1 MSGDRWTRW
10 GWVAVLA
17 ALAYVVKHGVTYGV
31 GDHDEMLP
39 QLLRMMD
46 ADLYPR
52 DWFVVEQ
59 GGRFTVRTPFL
70 WLLRVVAFVMPVG
83 AAVGVVQAA
92 GLVAVGAGVYRLARA
107 LGVERAAAALATVV
121 AVGVVPTWALSGS
134 ALAFR
139 ALVPEMLA
147 WAVALP
153 AMVWVIE
160 GKTVRGGALLG
171 AAAYLQLLVGALTT
185 GVLGL
190 ALVLGALG
198 GTSRERWARA
208 LRLGGAAL
216 AVALLLV
223 ALVLHDRSTGP
234 PIPADGLSSY
244 FLIAELRLP
253 HHYLP
258 SLFGADRWLRFAMV
272 AVPGLGALA
281 WLRRRGRPL
290 VFVERFGLAVALVC
304 GVAWPLVE
312 AADSLFVAQLQVFK
326 TTVPLVTLLVIAI
339 AAAGLDAL
347 PARLGALA
355 AWPMDR
361 PRWAWAGTLAAVAL
375 AGVLVAAGPLRATA
389 GPLVRDADEV
399 AVEAWARA
407 NTPVD
412 ALFVVPPSNT
422 SFRTASRRSV
432 AITYKP
438 TSFQEG
444 STHVWYDRLL
454 TVAPR
459 AAASPARGFA
469 FAEALDA
476 AYAANDADDWRR
488 IADQW
493 GADYALVD
501 REATPTPPASEP
513 AFASGRWAV
522 YPLGPPPVR

>member
-39 QLLRMMD
+39 QLLRMID
-46 ADLYPR
+46 PDLYPR

-70 WLLRVVAFVMPVG
+70 WLLRVVTLGMPVG
-83 AAVGVVQAA
+83 AAVGAVQAA
-92 GLVAVGAGVYRLARA
+92 GLIGVGAGAYRLARA
-107 LGVERAAAALATVV
+107 LGVERPAAALATVV

-153 AMVWVIE
+153 AIVWVIE
-160 GKTVRGGALLG
+160 GKTIRGGALLG

-190 ALVLGALG
+190 AIVLGALG
-198 GTSRERWARA
+198 GTHRDRWATA

-216 AVALLLV
+216 VVALPLV
-223 ALVLHDRSTGP
+223 LFVLHDRSTGP

-272 AVPGLGALA
+272 AVPGVAALA
-281 WLRRRGRPL
+281 WLRRRGQPL
-290 VFVERFGLAVALVC
+290 VFVERFGLAVAFVC

-326 TTVPLVTLLVIAI
+326 TTVLLVTLLVVAI

-347 PARLGALA
+347 PDRLRSLA
-355 AWPMDR
+355 DAPFR
-361 PRWAWAGTLAAVAL
+361 HPGWAWGGTLGAVAL
-375 AGVLVAAGPLRATA
+375 AGLLVAAGPLRAKA

-407 NTPVD
+407 NTPID

-454 TVAPR
+454 TVAP
-459 AAASPARGFA
+459 AAADSPTRGFA

-476 AYAANDADDWRR
+476 AYAANRVTDWQRL
-488 IADQW
+488 AEAW
-493 GADYALVD
+493 GVDYALVD
-501 REATPTPPASEP
+501 REGTPTPPDAEP
-513 AFASGRWAV
+513 VFASGRWAIV
-522 YPLGPPPVR
+522 PLRAR